1 MEKKIVKN
9 YIDADRLIKDGFICR
24 GIDRNINE
32 HGKLVFFFD
41 YSEELIN
48 KLKYYSDNKKFK

>member
-1 MEKKIVKN
+1 MNKKIVKN
-9 YIDADRLIKDGFICR
+9 YIDADRLIKDGFICC

-41 YSEELIN
+41 YSEELVN
-48 KLKYYSDNKKFK
+48 KLKGYTINKRF

>member
-24 GIDRNINE
+24 GVDRSIKE
-32 HGKLVFFFD
+32 IGKLVFFFD

-48 KLKYYSDNKKFK
+48 KLKEYSDNKKF

>member
-24 GIDRNINE
+24 GIDRNIKE
-32 HGKLVFFFD
+32 KSKLVFFFD

>member
-1 MEKKIVKN
+1 MNKKIVKN

-24 GIDRNINE
+24 GVDRNINE
-32 HGKLVFFFD
+32 QGKLVFFFD
-41 YSEELIN
+41 YTNELIN